1 MNDEVLKYVVQKVEE
16 TNIGQGITLFLHGII
31 IEGNMINS
39 RTYYDL
45 LSDLNNNV
53 EIITKDQDKIDK
65 WNSYKDDFIEFIESM
80 KNKEVSLDYIYLRD
94 AIIKN
99 PNERI
104 PRVCPAWK
112 GKISSV
118 DGFSFGHQNFE
129 ITDQ

>member
-16 TNIGQGITLFLHGII
+16 TDIGQGITLFFHGTI
-31 IEGNMINS
+31 IEGNMISS

-45 LSDLNNNV
+45 LSDLKNNV
-53 EIITKDQDKIDK
+53 EIITKDQNKIDK
-65 WNSYKDDFIEFIESM
+65 WNSYKDDFIEFIKSI
-80 KNKEVSLDYIYLRD
+80 KNKENLDYIHLRN
-94 AIIKN
+94 AVIKN

>member
-16 TNIGQGITLFLHGII
+16 TDIGQGITLFLHGII

-53 EIITKDQDKIDK
+53 EIITKDQVKIDK

-80 KNKEVSLDYIYLRD
+80 KNKENLDYIHLRD
-94 AIIKN
+94 AVIKN

-104 PRVCPAWK
+104 PRVTTAWR
-112 GKISSV
+112 GNISSI
-118 DGFSFGHQNFE
+118 DGFSFGHGKFE
-129 ITDQ
+129 ITD